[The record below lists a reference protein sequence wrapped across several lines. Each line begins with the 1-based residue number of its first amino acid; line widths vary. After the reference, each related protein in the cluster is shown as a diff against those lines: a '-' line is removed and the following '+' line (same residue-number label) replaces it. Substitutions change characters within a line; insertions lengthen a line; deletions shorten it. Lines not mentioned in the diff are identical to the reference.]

1 MKDKIS
7 TEYAEALFE
16 IALEQGRTEELYK
29 ELCLLK
35 DLFLEN
41 PEYVELL
48 EAPSIE
54 PEKKVELVGQALGS
68 LDEIIVN
75 FVMLL
80 VQRGRI
86 ALIYLCIDEYERLF
100 NASRSAMVVT
110 VISATELS
118 DEQKQ
123 KIITSLE
130 RKYGCKIE
138 LCCEI
143 DENILGGIIIKTE
156 DAVLDGSLKKKL
168 RDVKEVIRK

>member
-16 IALEQGRTEELYK
+16 LALEQGRTEEIYK
-29 ELCLLK
+29 ELCLL
-35 DLFLEN
+35 DSLFLEN
-41 PEYVELL
+41 PEYIELL
-48 EAPSIE
+48 GAPDIE
-54 PEKKVELVGQALGS
+54 PKERLELVGVALGS
-68 LDEIIVN
+68 FDELTLN

-80 VQRGRI
+80 VEKGRI
-86 ALIYLCIDEYERLF
+86 ALIHTCIREYERLF
-100 NASRSAMVVT
+100 NASRKAMVVT
-110 VISATELS
+110 VISATELNK
-118 DEQKQ
+118 EQKQ

-130 RKYGCKIE
+130 RKYGCRIE
-138 LCCEI
+138 LSCEI